1 MAAVEHPPRHLQAAE
16 ISVLKKVLSVQFPG
30 AEQLRQQLP
39 QTRVVG
45 RWGSDSPSV
54 DLEVVEPF
62 PRAEVSDGVIPAI
75 GAVKD
80 SSGELVG
87 ELLLWVSDGC
97 LSALEYSWYT
107 DEAPVVLPGPHDVT
121 VAVEQ

>member
-1 MAAVEHPPRHLQAAE
+1 MTVEYPLRYLQAAE
-16 ISVLKKVLSVQFPG
+16 SDLLNKLLSARFPG
-30 AEQLRQQLP
+30 AEQLRRQVP

-45 RWGSDSPSV
+45 RWGIDSPSV
-54 DLEVVEPF
+54 DLKVLEPF
-62 PRAEVSDGVIPAI
+62 PPAEVSDGVIPAT

-87 ELLLWVSDGC
+87 ELLLWVSDGR
-97 LSALEYSWYT
+97 LSALECSWYT
-107 DEAPVVLPGPHDVT
+107 DEAPTALPDPGDVT